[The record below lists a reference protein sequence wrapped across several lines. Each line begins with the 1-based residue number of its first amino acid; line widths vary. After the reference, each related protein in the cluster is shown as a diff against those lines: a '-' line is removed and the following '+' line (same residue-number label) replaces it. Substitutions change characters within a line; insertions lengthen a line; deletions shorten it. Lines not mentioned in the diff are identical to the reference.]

1 MFDDGAWRNRNCFI
15 HSRDCQNWPNVWDP
29 HRRSVQCVDRLA
41 ACPCSDHLV
50 PSLSSLHS
58 VTPKAQKR
66 LSYDLLSFFLANSIQ
81 LLSGTE
87 LLLLTKKPSLSLPW
101 AENTSV
107 LFMYHTWF
115 PCTICDFHVSLSV
128 YFLRN
133 PVLDH
138 WFILPIISPKAD
150 L

>member
-1 MFDDGAWRNRNCFI
+1 MCQIMCSMMGHEEIEIVVYNSC
-15 HSRDCQNWPNVWDP
+15 DCQNWHNVWDP

-66 LSYDLLSFFLANSIQ
+66 LSYDLLSFFLPNSIQ

-87 LLLLTKKPSLSLPW
+87 LLLLTKKPSLPLPW
-101 AENTSV
+101 AENTSI
-107 LFMYHTWF
+107 LFRYRSWF
-115 PCTICDFHVSLSV
+115 PCESFGLFLEKSSFGPLV
-128 YFLRN
+128 YPSNNF
-133 PVLDH
+133 P
-138 WFILPIISPKAD
+138 
-150 L
+150 